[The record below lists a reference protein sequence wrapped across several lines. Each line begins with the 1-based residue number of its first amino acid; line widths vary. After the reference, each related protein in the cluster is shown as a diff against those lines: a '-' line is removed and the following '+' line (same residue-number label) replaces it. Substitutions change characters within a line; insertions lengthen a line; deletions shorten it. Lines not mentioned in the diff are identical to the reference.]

1 MTESTDLKSSA
12 SSPEIIDLSFSLSN
26 VAPLEITRRKIGQ
39 LNVDYNGCF
48 MTDDSDDANHRSFS
62 NDSMINNSTT
72 NVLASDHSPSNTNL
86 SIGVAQPADW
96 FGKAGIL
103 TTSVDSANNL
113 EETESRKNLPP
124 GDVQEGVICGS
135 GDEIS
140 KNGEGMLIE
149 ATVGRSHPLD
159 GSQSV
164 NKSETLGSSGSTFLE
179 VKEQGSIDICS
190 GKNTSSQS
198 VRYLDMY
205 QGCHKNSTSPE
216 VGPQEGNSDVCQ
228 RQLSADEGMTLL
240 NRELKECIAK
250 TSPVAYH
257 SCSCPTDDGLFQAL
271 PAERCSDAVSD
282 RLPPADA
289 LEHNPFDGLPYSS
302 RFYSLLEARR
312 ALPIWHLQHA
322 FRDALE
328 RNPIVLVS
336 GSAGVGKSTQIP
348 QWCTEFALSR
358 GFDAG
363 YVLCAVPHAAAP
375 SFLAMRLADEMDL
388 NLGHE
393 VAFSVGVDD
402 CTGPDTMLRFC
413 TDEALLRELTSDPSQ
428 GGVAVMV
435 LDELQERS
443 LASAVLV
450 GLAPGLVCRRPEL
463 RVVLIADEYTISN
476 LERHFP
482 SAPCIHVPPRPGPGA
497 DVHVSEIFWMGE
509 GDLHANVV
517 SAVVRLVLKIHHCEG
532 PGDVLVFLPSDKDAD
547 NALELLAREAVRQP
561 SASMNLI
568 HLHSEQAEGASRLYE
583 ALPAHRNKVLPRR
596 VVLTTAAAESAFSF
610 DGIVFVIDSGLE
622 MRKVY
627 NPRIRAESSV
637 IRPISLNQA
646 EARRLRAS
654 AGCTRGPPGRCF
666 RLYPNEAM
674 SKMPA
679 VSPAAILESNLT
691 GVVLLLKRLDVAGMG
706 QCNFVEQPAPEALMS
721 ALEELDYL
729 GALNDGGQLSEIGI
743 VMSEFPLPPPLSRS
757 LLASC
762 AYDCSAHL
770 LTLTAMLTGPPC
782 WTVGRGGIQK
792 EATTV
797 ATRRFHHPCGDHFM
811 LLNVYNAYTEAGGSA
826 AWCRARGLN
835 HDALRQVEASRAA
848 LQETMRRIELPVGG
862 LSDPVDPDSILRAL
876 LAGYFMQVARDVDG
890 SGNYLLVPYKHVAQ
904 LHPLSCYHGGRN
916 MPVGHNVPAAPS
928 SFPSWV
934 VYHKFSPA
942 EGNWLHVVSE
952 IKPEILVQLAP
963 PYYLSNLP
971 AGESREL
978 LEEIRAQVRPVMQE
992 ECCTTYAPQ
1001 ESKIEGDEGSD
1012 RRSSTQ
1018 EDKDEGCILQ

>member
-1 MTESTDLKSSA
+1 MDYRIVRLLPTMTESTDLKLSA
-12 SSPEIIDLSFSLSN
+12 SSPDVNEPSFSLSN
-26 VAPLEITRRKIGQ
+26 VLPSEITRCKI
-39 LNVDYNGCF
+39 
-48 MTDDSDDANHRSFS
+48 DSDFANHGSSS
-62 NDSMINNSTT
+62 NNSMNNNSTT
-72 NVLASDHSPSNTNL
+72 NVPSSDHSPCNTNR
-86 SIGVAQPADW
+86 SIGLSQPADW
-96 FGKAGIL
+96 SCKASVL
-103 TTSVDSANNL
+103 STSVDSAKNL
-113 EETESRKNLPP
+113 EEAESGKNLPP
-124 GDVQEGVICGS
+124 GSVQEGVMCGS
-135 GDEIS
+135 GDEIGN
-140 KNGEGMLIE
+140 NGEGTLTE
-149 ATVGRSHPLD
+149 ATVELANPLD
-159 GSQSV
+159 GSESV
-164 NKSETLGSSGSTFLE
+164 KKSETLGSFGSTFLE
-179 VKEQGSIDICS
+179 AQGQDSIDTCLD
-190 GKNTSSQS
+190 KNASNQPVSKF
-198 VRYLDMY
+198 DMY
-205 QGCHKNSTSPE
+205 QGCHKNAASPE
-216 VGPQEGNSDVCQ
+216 VGCQKGESDVVCQ
-228 RQLSADEGMTLL
+228 RQLSADEGTTLL
-240 NRELKECIAK
+240 NREMKECMAK
-250 TSPVAYH
+250 TSTAAYP
-257 SCSCPTDDGLFQAL
+257 SCSCPAADGSFQAL

-282 RLPPADA
+282 RLPRADA

-358 GFDAG
+358 GFGAG
-363 YVLCAVPHAAAP
+363 CVVCAVPHAAAP

-393 VAFSVGVDD
+393 VAFSVCMDD

-428 GGVAVMV
+428 GGVAVIV

-450 GLAPGLVCRRPEL
+450 GLAPGLVCQRPEL
-463 RVVLIADEYTISN
+463 RIVLIADEYTISN
-476 LERHFP
+476 FERHFP
-482 SAPCIHVPPRPGPGA
+482 SAPCIHIPPRPGPGA

-561 SASMNLI
+561 AASMYLI
-568 HLHSEQAEGASRLYE
+568 HLHSGQPEGASRLYE
-583 ALPAHRNKVLPRR
+583 ALPAHRNTALPRR

-610 DGIVFVIDSGLE
+610 DGIVFVVDSGLE

-637 IRPISLNQA
+637 IRPISLHQA
-646 EARRLRAS
+646 ETRRLRAS

-666 RLYPNEAM
+666 RLYPNGEM
-674 SKMPA
+674 SKMA
-679 VSPAAILESNLT
+679 ALSPAAILESNLT

-706 QCNFVEQPAPEALMS
+706 QCDFVEQPAPEALMS

-743 VMSEFPLPPPLSRS
+743 VMSEFPLPPPMARS

-770 LTLTAMLTGPPC
+770 LTLAAMLTGPPC
-782 WTVGRGGIQK
+782 WTVGRGGTQR
-792 EATTV
+792 ESATV

-811 LLNVYNAYTEAGGSA
+811 LLNVYDAYTEAGGSA

-835 HDALRQVEASRAA
+835 HDALRQVEVSRAA
-848 LQETMRRIELPVGG
+848 LQETMLRIELPIGA
-862 LSDPVDPDSILRAL
+862 LSDPIDPDSILRAL

-904 LHPLSCYHGGRN
+904 LHPRSCYHRGLN
-916 MPVGHNVPAAPS
+916 MPVSHNVPAAPS
-928 SFPSWV
+928 SFPAWV
-934 VYHKFSPA
+934 VYHEFSPA

-971 AGESREL
+971 SGERDL
-978 LEEIRAQVRPVMQE
+978 LEEIRGQVGPAMQE
-992 ECCTTYAPQ
+992 EGCTVHVPR

-1012 RRSSTQ
+1012 RKSSAQ
-1018 EDKDEGCILQ
+1018 EEQEEGCILQ